1 MKLGTE
7 RFDLSFKKSEIE
19 SRLAASEKN
28 KFNNFLQRM
37 KNLKV
42 IKSGKERGEYIFTS
56 RLVRLCILLNSLK
69 KEKIK

>member
-19 SRLAASEKN
+19 SRLAASEKK

-56 RLVRLCILLNSLK
+56 RLVRLYILLNSLK